1 MEKLLVIVGPTAVG
15 KTAVAIE
22 VAKKLGGEII
32 SADSVQV
39 YRGLDIGA
47 AKPSREE
54 REAVVHHLLDIVD
67 PADNYTVADFQE
79 DAKKAIADITNR
91 GKLPILVGGTGLYVR
106 AVVHGF
112 SFSES
117 GMDEEYRAGL
127 HREAEQ
133 HGPQY
138 LHGKLAAVDPEAAEK
153 LHPNDLRR
161 VIRALEVY
169 RQSKRPISH
178 QVDKTSDEPI
188 YDTVQFGLTMPREL
202 LYRRIEKRVDSM
214 LDAGLVDEVRNLLN
228 EGVPPEAKSLQSLGY
243 KQIVAY
249 LTGQISLEEAIR
261 LIKRDTR
268 RFAKRQLTWFR
279 RDEDL
284 IWLDMHA
291 LGNYQA
297 TAQKISKKWQDLP
310 Q

>member
-54 REAVVHHLLDIVD
+54 REAVAHHLLDIVD

-79 DAKKAIADITNR
+79 DAKKAITDITNR

-133 HGPQY
+133 HGSQY

-188 YDTVQFGLTMPREL
+188 YNTVQFGLTMPREL

-228 EGVPPEAKSLQSLGY
+228 EGVPPAAKSLQSLGY

-297 TAQKISKKWQDLP
+297 AAQKISKKWQDLP